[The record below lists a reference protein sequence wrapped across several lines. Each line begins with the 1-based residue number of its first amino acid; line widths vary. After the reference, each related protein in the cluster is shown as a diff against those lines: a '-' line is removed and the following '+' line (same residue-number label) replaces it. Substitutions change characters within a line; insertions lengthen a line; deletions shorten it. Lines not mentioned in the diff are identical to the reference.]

1 MSHLFSPFT
10 LRNLTL
16 ENRVV
21 VSPMCQYICNGDDQM
36 HDWHLMHLGQLAM
49 GGAGLVFTEAPT
61 FLRWDESFPA
71 ALVSGTIPKKPR

>member
-21 VSPMCQYICNGDDQM
+21 VSPMRQYICNGDGQM

-49 GGAGLVFTEAPT
+49 GEQGWSSRKPPT